1 MSEITL
7 REDVALLAYSPLAF
21 GHLSGKYLADPAAR
35 GRPTEFENFGV
46 RYAKPGVRAA
56 VERYAE
62 IARRRGMSL
71 TALALAFVYS
81 RWFVGS
87 TIVGDHGGATRREP
101 RRWHRRLDED
111 ALAEIERVHQLHGN
125 PAP

>member
-1 MSEITL
+1 M
-7 REDVALLAYSPLAF
+7 
-21 GHLSGKYLADPAAR
+21 
-35 GRPTEFENFGV
+35 

-87 TIVGDHGGATRREP
+87 TIVARP
-101 RRWHRRLDED
+101 RWQLAENLDAWHRRLDED